1 MTRPAMI
8 SRLGAAIL
16 AGGSLFLISPLPL
29 GAQDKVPEPTPSAN
43 DGPAVLSISP
53 LRVELEGDGDGATVL
68 LSNGSTRA
76 LSIQSRLFAWA
87 QDAGE
92 DVYAPSGDLTISPSI
107 TSIPPGETQVVRVLR
122 KSGASP
128 GEKRFRLVV
137 DQLPDPAFARPGQTQ
152 TRIRFTVP
160 VFLDRKAAQPAQLAW
175 RVEKDRLELTNSG
188 GSTARVLDL
197 QVKTRDGR
205 VVPVERNSL
214 RYVLGNSTITWPIG
228 NGCSLGAV
236 HVTAQIDG
244 QVVDGEPASVCG

>member
-1 MTRPAMI
+1 MTRPASI

-16 AGGSLFLISPLPL
+16 AGGSLFFASSSPL
-29 GAQDKVPEPTPSAN
+29 GAQDKAPISAP
-43 DGPAVLSISP
+43 DVDSGPAVLSISP
-53 LRVELEGDGDGATVL
+53 LRVELDGEGDGATVL
-68 LSNGSTRA
+68 LSNGSKRP
-76 LSIQSRLFAWA
+76 LSVQSRLFAWA

-92 DVYAPSGDLTISPSI
+92 DVYEPSGDLTISPSI

-122 KSGASP
+122 KVGASP

-137 DQLPDPAFARPGQTQ
+137 DQLPDPALARPGQTQ

-197 QVKTRDGR
+197 QVKTSDGR

-214 RYVLGNSTITWPIG
+214 RYVLGKSTITWPIG
-228 NGCSLGAV
+228 NGCSLGGV
-236 HVTAQIDG
+236 QVTAQIDG

>member
-1 MTRPAMI
+1 MPRSASI
-8 SRLGAAIL
+8 SRRGAAIL
-16 AGGSLFLISPLPL
+16 AGGSLFLVSSLPL
-29 GAQDKVPEPTPSAN
+29 GAQDKAPETAPAAAA
-43 DGPAVLSISP
+43 GPAVLSISP
-53 LRVELEGDGDGATVL
+53 LRVELDGEGDGATVL
-68 LSNGSTRA
+68 LSNGSAQA
-76 LSIQSRLFAWA
+76 LSIQSRVFAWA

-92 DVYAPSGDLTISPSI
+92 DVYEPSGDLTISPSI

-122 KSGASP
+122 KGGVSP

-137 DQLPDPAFARPGQTQ
+137 DQLPDPALARPGQTQ

-175 RVEKDRLELTNSG
+175 HVEKDQLELTNSG
-188 GSTARVLDL
+188 GSTARVLDI

-214 RYVLGNSTITWPIG
+214 RYVLGNSTIAWPIG

-236 HVTAQIDG
+236 HVTAQVDG

>member
-1 MTRPAMI
+1 MARSASI

-16 AGGSLFLISPLPL
+16 AGGSLFLVPAVPLA
-29 GAQDKVPEPTPSAN
+29 AQDWVPSATG
-43 DGPAVLSISP
+43 GPAVLSISP

-68 LSNGSTRA
+68 LSNGSARA

-87 QDAGE
+87 QNAGE
-92 DVYAPSGDLTISPSI
+92 DVYEPSTDLTISPSI

-122 KSGASP
+122 MGSASP

-137 DQLPDPAFARPGQTQ
+137 DQLPDPALARPGQTQ

-175 RVEKDRLELTNSG
+175 RLEGNRIELTNSG

-197 QVKTRDGR
+197 TVTTNGGR